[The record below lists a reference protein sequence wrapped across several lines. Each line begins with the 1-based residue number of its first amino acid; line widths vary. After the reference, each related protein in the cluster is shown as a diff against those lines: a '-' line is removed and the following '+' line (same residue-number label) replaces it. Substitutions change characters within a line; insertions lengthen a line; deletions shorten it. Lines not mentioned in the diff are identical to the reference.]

1 MARFTGHT
9 ITSDSALGGKII
21 EKSLRFNR
29 SGSHRIN
36 YTASSAGN
44 RKTWTKSFWVK
55 RTSEDRRMVHAYYIS
70 GTDVAAIEFQGNGN
84 FAIYD
89 YYNS

>member
-1 MARFTGHT
+1 MVKFTGHT

-36 YTASSAGN
+36 RTPASAGN

-55 RTSEDRRMVHAYYIS
+55 RTSEDRRFLHAYYIS
-70 GTDVAAIEFQGNGN
+70 CLLYTSPSPRD
-84 FAIYD
+84 
-89 YYNS
+89 